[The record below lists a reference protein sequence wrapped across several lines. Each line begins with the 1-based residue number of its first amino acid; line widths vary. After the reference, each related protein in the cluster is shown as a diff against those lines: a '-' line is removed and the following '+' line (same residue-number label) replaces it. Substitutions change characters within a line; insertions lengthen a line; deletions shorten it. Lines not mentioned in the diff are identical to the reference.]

1 MALGRLMLAWIVVVA
16 WLVAWW
22 LGERRLGAGARGR
35 KPSRL
40 RQAWQLAG
48 EALLLTLFGALW
60 FGSLGAGAWWLP
72 FVLLGALMEWPLG
85 SVGDAARVGRI
96 VAAGGL
102 LAWRL
107 AP

>member
-1 MALGRLMLAWIVVVA
+1 MAFGRLALA
-16 WLVAWW
+16 WLVVAAWLGAWW
-22 LGERRLGAGARGR
+22 LAERQLGGSR
-35 KPSRL
+35 KPRKPL
-40 RQAWQLAG
+40 RRPHAWQLAG

-72 FVLLGALMEWPLG
+72 FVLLGLLMEWPVG
-85 SVGDAARVGRI
+85 SAGGAARVGRI

-107 AP
+107 GP

>member
-1 MALGRLMLAWIVVVA
+1 MALGRLTLAWILVA
-16 WLVAWW
+16 TWLVAWW
-22 LGERRLGAGARGR
+22 FGERRLGAGARGR
-35 KPSRL
+35 RSLGR

-48 EALLLTLFGALW
+48 EALLLTLFAALW
-60 FGSLGAGAWWLP
+60 FGSLGAGSWWLP
-72 FVLLGALMEWPLG
+72 FLLLGALMEWPLG
-85 SVGDAARVGRI
+85 SVGDAARIGRI

>member
-1 MALGRLMLAWIVVVA
+1 MAFGRLMLAWIVVAA

-22 LGERRLGAGARGR
+22 LGERPLGAGSRGR
-35 KPSRL
+35 KPSRPT
-40 RQAWQLAG
+40 QAWQLAG

-72 FVLLGALMEWPLG
+72 FMLLGALMEWPLG